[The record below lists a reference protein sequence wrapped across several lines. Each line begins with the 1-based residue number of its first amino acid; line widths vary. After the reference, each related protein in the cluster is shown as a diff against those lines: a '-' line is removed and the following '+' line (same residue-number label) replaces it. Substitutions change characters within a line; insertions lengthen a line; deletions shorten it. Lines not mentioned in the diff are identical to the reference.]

1 MNLKRFFQ
9 WLTLQPGYKSR
20 LKYSDAEYF
29 NLSGKGARV
38 ATARR
43 EQRAPTLEQIR
54 HVIGAMPSATELDRR
69 NRALIVFTLR
79 GLSPDRSM
87 LMGAILIVDKSRL
100 HSLTLVGHFSITPT
114 TENCGCNPWT
124 LRPRAWHTSVGC
136 FAFSGSMR
144 AGPNGERM
152 KKWCNGRYSTGTA
165 PKALQLTESL
175 GWETGIEPATVGAT
189 VRCSTKLSYSHR
201 R

>member
-79 GLSPDRSM
+79 GGLSPDRSM
-87 LMGAILIVDKSRL
+87 LMGAILIVDKSPL
-100 HSLTLVGHFSITPT
+100 HSLTGF
-114 TENCGCNPWT
+114 
-124 LRPRAWHTSVGC
+124 
-136 FAFSGSMR
+136 
-144 AGPNGERM
+144 
-152 KKWCNGRYSTGTA
+152 
-165 PKALQLTESL
+165 
-175 GWETGIEPATVGAT
+175 
-189 VRCSTKLSYSHR
+189 
-201 R
+201 